1 MEAGRDGR
9 FEQVDLVNQEAG
21 REAVCVKQVTVVP
34 FFFYTFFLFL
44 RFFFLWLSLPFI
56 KLLITR

>member
-21 REAVCVKQVTVVP
+21 REAVYVKQVTVVP
-34 FFFYTFFLFL
+34 FSFTLFSFFSDFFSCGSHCLL
-44 RFFFLWLSLPFI
+44 LSY
-56 KLLITR
+56 